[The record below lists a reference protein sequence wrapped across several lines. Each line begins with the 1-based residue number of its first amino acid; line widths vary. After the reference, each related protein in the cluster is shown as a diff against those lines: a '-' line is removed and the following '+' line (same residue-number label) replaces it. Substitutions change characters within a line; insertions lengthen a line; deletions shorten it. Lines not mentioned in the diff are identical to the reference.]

1 MFVWKVDYGHSAITQ
16 INIVNVDNKKEAM
29 NSISRQIN
37 LVQQYLIQVGV
48 RHVKHTRDCIPE
60 QSRSRQASGK
70 LGLIPHPPFNH
81 WQLFA
86 TTARGYP
93 HRYRTLHTSPTH
105 YNAIMNAFR
114 VARAARPAFNALRTV
129 QRRGYADVAADK
141 IQLSLALPHQVRSRR
156 LEYGSPRGP
165 RR

>member
-1 MFVWKVDYGHSAITQ
+1 MQS
-16 INIVNVDNKKEAM
+16 
-29 NSISRQIN
+29 
-37 LVQQYLIQVGV
+37 
-48 RHVKHTRDCIPE
+48 TRDCISE
-60 QSRSRQASGK
+60 QARSRQASGK

-93 HRYRTLHTSPTH
+93 HRYRTLYTSPTH
-105 YNAIMNAFR
+105 RTAIMNAFR

-156 LEYGSPRGP
+156 LEYRSLRGLG
-165 RR
+165 R

>member
-1 MFVWKVDYGHSAITQ
+1 MSFKTRNSAAYHSSPEKQEVSFQYLQTAKVVQQHSIFTIQ
-16 INIVNVDNKKEAM
+16 STRD
-29 NSISRQIN
+29 SIS
-37 LVQQYLIQVGV
+37 
-48 RHVKHTRDCIPE
+48 E
-60 QSRSRQASGK
+60 QARSRQASGK

-93 HRYRTLHTSPTH
+93 HRYRTLHTSSTH
-105 YNAIMNAFR
+105 RTAIMNAFR

-156 LEYGSPRGP
+156 LEYGTLRGLG
-165 RR
+165 R

>member
-1 MFVWKVDYGHSAITQ
+1 MQS
-16 INIVNVDNKKEAM
+16 
-29 NSISRQIN
+29 
-37 LVQQYLIQVGV
+37 
-48 RHVKHTRDCIPE
+48 TRDCVSE
-60 QSRSRQASGK
+60 QARSRQASGK

-105 YNAIMNAFR
+105 RTAIMNAFR

-141 IQLSLALPHQVRSRR
+141 IQLSLALPHQVRSR
-156 LEYGSPRGP
+156 
-165 RR
+165 